1 MADLKSTFNP
11 TDQSTPAF
19 YGPSQT
25 ALLIMDFHQFIVDR
39 AGERSEC
46 AAQTAGEIRQWALS
60 KGITVIHTLIDIDDK
75 PFPTRKNHERIAG
88 LVETVKKD
96 GGYDEPEYLRAVGK
110 FHYRFG
116 ILAADVVT

>member
-1 MADLKSTFNP
+1 MADLKSTFDP
-11 TDQSTPAF
+11 KDQSSPGY

-46 AAQTAGEIRQWALS
+46 AAQTAGELRQWTLS
-60 KGITVIHTLIDIDDK
+60 SGITVNHALIDIDDK

-88 LVETVKKD
+88 LVETVKRG
-96 GGYDEPEYLRAVGK
+96 GGYEEPVYLRAVGR
-110 FHYRFG
+110 FNDRFG
-116 ILAADVVT
+116 ICAADVVT